1 MSLCQKA
8 GQWQR
13 AMQVFREMEAVDVR
27 IDVVAYNSAIA
38 ACAKGEDWEQAW
50 AVFNSKSWLCLIDS
64 KEKTRKGKESEGQHR
79 KEQKRKGYKVM
90 LLGVITG
97 AFVTWEPL

>member
-50 AVFNSKSWLCLIDS
+50 AVFNSKS
-64 KEKTRKGKESEGQHR
+64 
-79 KEQKRKGYKVM
+79 
-90 LLGVITG
+90 
-97 AFVTWEPL
+97 